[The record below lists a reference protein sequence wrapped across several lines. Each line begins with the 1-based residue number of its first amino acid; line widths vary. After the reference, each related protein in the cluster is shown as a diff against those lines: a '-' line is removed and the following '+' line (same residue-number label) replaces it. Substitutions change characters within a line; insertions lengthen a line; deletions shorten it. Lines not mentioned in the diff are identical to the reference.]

1 MEIKKLPKH
10 LKCHTSYYTSY
21 DGVGGVSFMNKER
34 YELCKKLIDEGTWN
48 IDLVNGIVTGRRGGN
63 GSPSG
68 RGDLRLG
75 VHVKGKYTSFKVCE
89 IISVACGLDI
99 IDKEVDHIDG
109 NFMNN
114 KPENLQP
121 LDKSD
126 NIKKHFSDNSSS
138 YLVRN
143 EQVWEGIQILTDLG
157 MELKEMAEVMGVS
170 RETILLIKKRHGAIK
185 KYRER
190 EV

>member
-1 MEIKKLPKH
+1 
-10 LKCHTSYYTSY
+10 
-21 DGVGGVSFMNKER
+21 MNKGR
-34 YELCKKLIDEGTWN
+34 YELCKKLINEGRWN
-48 IDLVNGIVTGRRGGN
+48 IDLEKGVVTGRKGSNGN
-63 GSPSG
+63 STG
-68 RGDLRLG
+68 RGDLHLG
-75 VHVKGKYTSFKVCE
+75 VQANGKYVSFKVCE
-89 IISVACGLDI
+89 IIAVACGLDI

-126 NIKKHFSDNSSS
+126 NIKKHFSDNPNS
-138 YLVRN
+138 YLVSN

-157 MELKEMAEVMGVS
+157 MELKEMAEVMGIS
-170 RETILLIKKRHGAIK
+170 RETIILIKKRHGAIK

-190 EV
+190 KV